1 MSSPL
6 HERIEAFLAGGPWA
20 VVGAST
26 VRAKYGNKV
35 LRCYQQAGK
44 HPVYPIHRSEPEI
57 EGLAAFPSLAATP
70 TVARAI
76 SFITPPR
83 VTEAVVEEA
92 LSLGIRHYWMQ
103 PGAESR
109 KVVARLEAAGL
120 EPIAGGACLLVV
132 LGFRE

>member
-6 HERIEAFLAGGPWA
+6 QERIQAFLAGGPWA

-35 LRCYQQAGK
+35 LRCYQQSGK
-44 HPVYPIHRSEPEI
+44 HPVYPIHRNEREI
-57 EGLAAFPSLAATP
+57 EGLPAYASLAATP
-70 TVARAI
+70 TIARAI
-76 SFITPPR
+76 SFITPPK
-83 VTEAVVEEA
+83 VTEGAVEEA
-92 LSLGIRHYWMQ
+92 LALGIRHFWMQ

-109 KVVARLEAAGL
+109 TALARLEAAGL